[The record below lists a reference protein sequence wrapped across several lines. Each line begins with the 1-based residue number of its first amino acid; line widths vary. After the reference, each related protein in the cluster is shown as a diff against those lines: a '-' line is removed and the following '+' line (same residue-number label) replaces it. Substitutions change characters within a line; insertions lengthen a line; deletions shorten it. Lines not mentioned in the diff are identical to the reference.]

1 METSV
6 CVVSEYGE
14 GFVWEP
20 GTLGLPTGGHWFF
33 RWSQNEGNGLN
44 HSPSFGPPT
53 HETQHTQSHTHTRTS
68 PTPVRPSSS
77 VLSAYTQQN
86 TAERSAGSLYMETPP
101 RVSRQYLPTSRL
113 LRDERDLP
121 REISIMP
128 SPSRCCAPHPQPAR
142 PLSTLH
148 APHSLAS
155 AQSRAPLRP

>member
-1 METSV
+1 MCSV
-6 CVVSEYGE
+6 RLRVRRGFCVGA
-14 GFVWEP
+14 WDA
-20 GTLGLPTGGHWFF
+20 GTADWRTLVFSMVTKRGK
-33 RWSQNEGNGLN
+33 WSKSQSLLWPAHARN
-44 HSPSFGPPT
+44 PT
-53 HETQHTQSHTHTRTS
+53 HTVTHAHTRTS